1 MLNNATCFKEIF
13 IVCGRT
19 DLRYGMES
27 LVALIKSKSE
37 NNLFKPD
44 VLYLFC
50 GRRADRIKGLV
61 WEGDGWLLL
70 TKRLAGSKFIWP
82 RNEDDVKQ
90 LTQQQ
95 FEWLMA
101 GLTITPKKSIRK
113 VNPPEYVL

>member
-1 MLNNATCFKEIF
+1 MLNNATGFKEIF

-19 DLRYGMES
+19 DLRYGIES
-27 LVALIKSKSE
+27 LAALINSKSE
-37 NNLFKPD
+37 TDLFKTD

-70 TKRLAGSKFIWP
+70 IKRLAGSQFIWP
-82 RNEDDVKQ
+82 RNEDEVKR

-101 GLTITPKKSIRK
+101 GLTVTPKKRIK
-113 VNPPEYVL
+113 TVEPPKFVL